1 MVPSPS
7 LVVVAVV
14 VVVVVVVVI
23 PPLAPSLTIE
33 SRPVTT
39 YASKERHSV
48 ARCKKRNVYKCVRN
62 KLKEPLLSISF
73 LHDKINSE
81 LFFFIRPN
89 DFQRETENPP
99 VAAQDPITF
108 GVCVCVLFIILRGCG
123 CHRRRQFSWLSS
135 PSRRLCNYCRARR
148 LDSIPPIRL
157 Q

>member
-48 ARCKKRNVYKCVRN
+48 ARCRKRNVYKCVRN
-62 KLKEPLLSISF
+62 KLKEPLLYISF

-81 LFFFIRPN
+81 LFFFY
-89 DFQRETENPP
+89 
-99 VAAQDPITF
+99 
-108 GVCVCVLFIILRGCG
+108 
-123 CHRRRQFSWLSS
+123 
-135 PSRRLCNYCRARR
+135 PSE
-148 LDSIPPIRL
+148 
-157 Q
+157 